1 MIFLS
6 DFMIMLKCLED
17 GIGKEVNKISDET
30 GITSSHI
37 YTFKKIFENLEWIK
51 IIKMEKKHLLEITD
65 KGLDIVKSIN
75 ELIIKIG
82 FEGKTLQ
89 DMRRVIKTKKEITNK
104 EIEQIDNTL
113 EELKTLEELNEEVEQ
128 VDNTVEQVDNT
139 LKELKEEG
147 KKLFGLR

>member
-6 DFMIMLKCLED
+6 DFMIALKCLED
-17 GIGKEVNKISDET
+17 SRGRQVNEITEET
-30 GITSSHI
+30 GITGSHI
-37 YTFKKIFENLEWIK
+37 YTFKKIFENLGWV
-51 IIKMEKKHLLEITD
+51 IIVKDDKKHLLEITD

>member
-6 DFMIMLKCLED
+6 DFMIALKCLED
-17 GIGKEVNKISDET
+17 SRGRQVNEITEET
-30 GITSSHI
+30 GITGSHI
-37 YTFKKIFENLEWIK
+37 YTFKKIFENLGWV
-51 IIKMEKKHLLEITD
+51 IIVKDDKKHLLEITD

-75 ELIIKIG
+75 DLIIKIG

-89 DMRRVIKTKKEITNK
+89 EMRRVIKTKKEITNK
-104 EIEQIDNTL
+104 EVEQVNN
-113 EELKTLEELNEEVEQ
+113 TLEELNEEVEQ
-128 VDNTVEQVDNT
+128 VDNTVEQVNNT

>member
-75 ELIIKIG
+75 DLIIKIG

-89 DMRRVIKTKKEITNK
+89 EMRRVIKTKKEITNK
-104 EIEQIDNTL
+104 EVEQVNN
-113 EELKTLEELNEEVEQ
+113 TLEELNEEVEQ